1 MAAEDSS
8 DYSCSSDSDE
18 NEEDIGKA
26 LFAAAGDDDLEKLKA
41 LLLHPKAN
49 PCWVSS
55 CGTPVLQKAVDSG
68 NLGAVAALLDVES
81 LDPLPGV
88 DGEPLLITIIPFNP
102 SM

>member
-1 MAAEDSS
+1 MAAKDSS
-8 DYSCSSDSDE
+8 DYSCASDSDE

-55 CGTPVLQKAVDSG
+55 CEMQKAAEG
-68 NLGAVAALLDVES
+68 CG
-81 LDPLPGV
+81 
-88 DGEPLLITIIPFNP
+88 
-102 SM
+102 